1 MQANPD
7 SPSKQQKWPRQS
19 QRPDPE
25 FLSMTPQKPCS
36 SSPGEGFQPSRK
48 QVTLKQ
54 RSHSTRQDMRVQMPL
69 GEHIIH
75 IYQRGIAP
83 LTYHWSCAE
92 TWGGRRARRGRG
104 PALGPRGCGPRVSW
118 GGDAVEKGPRVGGG
132 GEGGCCHYYVRR
144 KTGMHKR
151 CTDERVRLKE
161 NNTK

>member
-1 MQANPD
+1 
-7 SPSKQQKWPRQS
+7 
-19 QRPDPE
+19 
-25 FLSMTPQKPCS
+25 
-36 SSPGEGFQPSRK
+36 
-48 QVTLKQ
+48 
-54 RSHSTRQDMRVQMPL
+54 MPL

-132 GEGGCCHYYVRR
+132 GEGGDGVLSLLR
-144 KTGMHKR
+144 KAE
-151 CTDERVRLKE
+151 DWDA
-161 NNTK
+161 